1 MGYIKCKIEILIVNI
16 NVKNIRYVLYENII
30 IVILIINAIIIK
42 TC

>member
-1 MGYIKCKIEILIVNI
+1 MGYIKCKIEILVVNI

-30 IVILIINAIIIK
+30 IVILIINAIIVK